1 MWCRENRRIH
11 RGGAEDTA
19 RLRRNRN
26 SDYLPQ
32 RRKGRKGR
40 KITVKNLV
48 QNNSSLPSEL
58 GVLCGLAGV
67 NSLCSNIPD
76 TGKFAPAAQ
85 TFEQYEG
92 HEGFFQFTYFV
103 FFANFVVKC
112 CFDSGCGFAALGS
125 GALLE
130 GANGATL

>member
-1 MWCRENRRIH
+1 V
-11 RGGAEDTA
+11 

-40 KITVKNLV
+40 KITVKNLL

-58 GVLCGLAGV
+58 GVLCVLAGV

-76 TGKFAPAAQ
+76 IEKFAPAAQ
-85 TFEQYEG
+85 TFEHSSTEFAEIG
-92 HEGFFQFTYFV
+92 VFV
-103 FFANFVVKC
+103 IKNSLLC
-112 CFDSGCGFAALGS
+112 ALGAS
-125 GALLE
+125 AGSFLLT
-130 GANGATL
+130 GMISVATTMKDN